1 VEAEATVGVIAEHV
15 AQQDLQVQRIVPTLP
30 LPTLPVWLTVHREVH
45 SNAAIRAV
53 YDYLAT
59 ALPEALMVKAL

>member
-15 AQQDLQVQRIVPTLP
+15 AQQDLQVQRIV
-30 LPTLPVWLTVHREVH
+30 PTLPVWLTVHREVH